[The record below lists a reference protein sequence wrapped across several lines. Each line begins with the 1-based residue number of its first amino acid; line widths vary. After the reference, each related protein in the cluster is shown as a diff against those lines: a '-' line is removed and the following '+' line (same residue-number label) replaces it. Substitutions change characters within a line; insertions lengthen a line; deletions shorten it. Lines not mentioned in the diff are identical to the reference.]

1 MTNLR
6 RALLASL
13 AVAVAV
19 PAMPAATASAD
30 DQIVTC
36 SASFIVG
43 PVRCKVAQQEQQIRE
58 DHPAVDAILD
68 AIPG

>member
-19 PAMPAATASAD
+19 PAFPAPASAEP
-30 DQIVTC
+30 IISC
-36 SASFIVG
+36 SPTFLIG
-43 PVRCKVAQQEQQIRE
+43 PVRCELSEHESQVRE
-58 DHPAVDAILD
+58 DHPVVDEVLTAIW
-68 AIPG
+68 PG

>member
-1 MTNLR
+1 MKNVR

-19 PAMPAATASAD
+19 PALPATASAD

-36 SASFIVG
+36 SATFLVG

-58 DHPAVDAILD
+58 DHPVVDAILD